1 MQQFQIN
8 KINLY
13 FDFTNNYG
21 IISNLEIFLF
31 QLIKYNL
38 WMWYVFN
45 IENECKTSTI
55 NTISYISYNQKLF
68 HHHAKSSRSP
78 IIIFFDIWYGWTR
91 LLKGNWEMKGF
102 WSERV
107 FVIRRSSIVCFLQNI
122 HIIQSKMKNILFIKT

>member
-38 WMWYVFN
+38 WMVYVFN
-45 IENECKTSTI
+45 IGNECK
-55 NTISYISYNQKLF
+55 Q
-68 HHHAKSSRSP
+68 
-78 IIIFFDIWYGWTR
+78 
-91 LLKGNWEMKGF
+91 
-102 WSERV
+102 V
-107 FVIRRSSIVCFLQNI
+107 Q
-122 HIIQSKMKNILFIKT
+122 